1 MEAGGWR
8 RLQRESRAGQSGG
21 GGGGGGRGVMQ
32 LLLLDAGPLW
42 QRIRPLQT
50 SQAAC
55 NKQDA
60 RCHRSTCSP
69 GGPSWM
75 QSAQRPQVDVGGRL
89 REFRK
94 KTSSGR
100 DLLQVQ
106 NGGRSLK
113 CGNGLPVLAVGG
125 GAGAISKFA
134 PAAFCVIHLFRYSL
148 LLHWNDT
155 GKGSQVPPWTS
166 RQFTAVQHR
175 QILLHL
181 RPI

>member
-1 MEAGGWR
+1 M
-8 RLQRESRAGQSGG
+8 L
-21 GGGGGGRGVMQ
+21 
-32 LLLLDAGPLW
+32 
-42 QRIRPLQT
+42 
-50 SQAAC
+50 
-55 NKQDA
+55 
-60 RCHRSTCSP
+60 
-69 GGPSWM
+69 GPSGNRSGLSKPARQPVISKM
-75 QSAQRPQVDVGGRL
+75 LGATNPHVAQGGQAGVQSAQRPQVDVGGRL

-106 NGGRSLK
+106 NGGRSLR
-113 CGNGLPVLAVGG
+113 CGNGLPVPAVGG
-125 GAGAISKFA
+125 GASAISKFA